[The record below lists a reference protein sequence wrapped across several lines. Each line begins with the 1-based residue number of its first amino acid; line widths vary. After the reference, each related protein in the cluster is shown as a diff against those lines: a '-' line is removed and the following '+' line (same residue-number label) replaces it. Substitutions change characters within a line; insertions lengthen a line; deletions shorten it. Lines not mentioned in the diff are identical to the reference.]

1 MKIRSAKKILN
12 IMKRGTDERYF
23 DSEDGI
29 KEDSRFL
36 PRFGYLYKKAVVRW
50 NKANAPSANV
60 SVFRAILRNS
70 KECSRCK
77 HYKGN
82 EFVGRCIKLHV
93 DAESNDWCAGA
104 FFVKKR
110 GKHEKTN

>member
-1 MKIRSAKKILN
+1 MRIFVNELFGTEFKPIKDKKFFVF
-12 IMKRGTDERYF
+12 G

-36 PRFGYLYKKAVVRW
+36 PRFVYLYKKAVVRW
-50 NKANAPSANV
+50 NKANAPSDNV
-60 SVFRAILRNS
+60 SLFRAILRNS

-82 EFVGRCIKLHV
+82 EFVGRCVNLNTN
-93 DAESNDWCAGA
+93 AESNDWCAGA
-104 FFVKKR
+104 FFVKK
-110 GKHEKTN
+110 

>member
-12 IMKRGTDERYF
+12 IMKRGTDARYF
-23 DSEDGI
+23 DSDYSV
-29 KEDSRFL
+29 KDDSRYFSRL
-36 PRFGYLYKKAVVRW
+36 KYLYKKATIRW

-60 SVFRAILRNS
+60 SLFRAILRNS
-70 KECSRCK
+70 KECSRCE
-77 HYKGN
+77 HFKG
-82 EFVGRCIKLHV
+82 EYVGRCVRLHV

-110 GKHEKTN
+110 GEHD

>member
-23 DSEDGI
+23 DSDYSV
-29 KEDSRFL
+29 KEDSRYF
-36 PRFGYLYKKAVVRW
+36 PRLKYLYKKAVVRW

-60 SVFRAILRNS
+60 SLFRAILRNS

-82 EFVGRCIKLHV
+82 EFVGRCVKLNTN
-93 DAESNDWCAGA
+93 AGSNDWCAGA
-104 FFVKKR
+104 FFTKKR

>member
-1 MKIRSAKKILN
+1 MKIRLAKKILN
-12 IMKRGTDERYF
+12 IMKRGTDARYF

-50 NKANAPSANV
+50 NKAYE
-60 SVFRAILRNS
+60 
-70 KECSRCK
+70 ECSRCK
-77 HYKGN
+77 HYEGN
-82 EFVGRCIKLHV
+82 EFVGRCVKLHV
-93 DAESNDWCAGA
+93 DTESNDWCAGV

>member
-36 PRFGYLYKKAVVRW
+36 PRFVYLYKKAVVRW
-50 NKANAPSANV
+50 NKANSTSANI
-60 SVFRAILRNS
+60 SLFRAILRNS

-82 EFVGRCIKLHV
+82 EFIGRCTKLHKDV
-93 DAESNDWCAGA
+93 ERRDLCSGT
-104 FFVKKR
+104 FFAKK
-110 GKHEKTN
+110 

>member
-12 IMKRGTDERYF
+12 IMKRGTD
-23 DSEDGI
+23 
-29 KEDSRFL
+29 
-36 PRFGYLYKKAVVRW
+36 
-50 NKANAPSANV
+50 APSANV

-77 HYKGN
+77 HYEGN

-104 FFVKKR
+104 FFVKK
-110 GKHEKTN
+110 